1 MATWRYVATD
11 LRTNALLGDLPLTDV
26 SFGEVLNG
34 AGSFSATLPV
44 AGASAAAARLLA
56 SSSEPGRTA
65 VWCLRNEVVIGGAIV
80 WARTRSKDQP
90 IKLSGAG
97 FWSFFR
103 MQHARTTQ
111 AFAGVDQLAIAR
123 SLVQTAQAIGGADIG
138 VTVGTETSG
147 IARDRTYW
155 SYELKQIGEAVEQ
168 LANVDGGFD
177 FAIDVTQQL
186 GKVLTLSYPRR
197 GRIAGSTGIAFV
209 DGKNIIDYEAV
220 EDASRCATVFTALGA
235 GEGGDMLIS
244 TKTRTDR
251 LDIGFPLLSATGSW
265 KDVSR
270 QSTLDGYAQAGV
282 DARATVPMF
291 WKLEVD
297 PDDIDGGFGTFI
309 VGDDA
314 LLEIGGDDNFP
325 RQTDGQP
332 GYRRF
337 HRIIS
342 WSAGI
347 PAAGR
352 ETLSVTL
359 GIAS

>member
-1 MATWRYVATD
+1 MASWRWIAAD
-11 LRTNALLGDLPLTDV
+11 LRTNTLLGEVPLTDV
-26 SFGEVLNG
+26 TFGEVLNG

-44 AGASAAAARLLA
+44 AGASTVAARLIA
-56 SSSEPGRTA
+56 ASSEPGRT
-65 VWCLRNEVVIGGAIV
+65 VIWFVRNEVVLGGAIV
-80 WARTRSKDQP
+80 WDRTRAKNQP
-90 IKLSGAG
+90 AKLAGAG

-111 AFAGVDQLAIAR
+111 AFAAVDQLSLAR
-123 SLVQTAQAIGGADIG
+123 SLVQTAQAIGGANIG

-155 SYELKQIGEAVEQ
+155 SYELKQVGEAVEQ

-209 DGKNIIDYEAV
+209 DGKNLLDYEVV
-220 EDASRCATVFTALGA
+220 EDASRCATVFTAVGA
-235 GEGGDMLIS
+235 GEGGDMLIA

-291 WKLEVD
+291 WTLDVD

-314 LLEIGGDDNFP
+314 LLEIGSDDHFP

-337 HRIIS
+337 HRIIA
-342 WSAGI
+342 WSASV

-352 ETLSVTL
+352 ESLSVTL